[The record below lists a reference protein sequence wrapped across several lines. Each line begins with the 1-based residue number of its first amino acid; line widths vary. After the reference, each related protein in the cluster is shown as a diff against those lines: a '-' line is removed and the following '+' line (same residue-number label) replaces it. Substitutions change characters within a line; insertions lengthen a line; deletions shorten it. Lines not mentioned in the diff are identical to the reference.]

1 MSVSTRGAKLK
12 LFNVLFDVL
21 LDVLE
26 DELLDTT
33 HNMSVRGH

>member
-1 MSVSTRGAKLK
+1 MLVLTRGAKLK
-12 LFNVLFDVL
+12 LFNALFDVL
-21 LDVLE
+21 LDVLD